1 MTSSSNADP
10 KAKVDA
16 DAKAK
21 ADADAKAKADAKA
34 EADLVRMHPAFPRS
48 PKPCK
53 NVATAF
59 FDCFNKN
66 SEKEHDD
73 DKGNDMHFYILCL
86 NNLCSSS
93 SSFLPLHHATPC
105 LIPCSLLPIFLPTQR
120 PV

>member
-16 DAKAK
+16 DAKSK
-21 ADADAKAKADAKA
+21 ADAKAKA

-73 DKGNDMHFYILCL
+73 DKGNDMHFYIPCL
-86 NNLCSSS
+86 NNL
-93 SSFLPLHHATPC
+93 
-105 LIPCSLLPIFLPTQR
+105 
-120 PV
+120 